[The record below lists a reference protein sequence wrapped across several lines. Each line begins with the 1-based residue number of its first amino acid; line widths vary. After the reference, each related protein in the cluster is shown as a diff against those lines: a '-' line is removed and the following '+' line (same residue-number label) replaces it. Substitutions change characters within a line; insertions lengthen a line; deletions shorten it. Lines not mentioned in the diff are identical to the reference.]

1 MINYILS
8 TLIYKLHVFITT
20 QKSGDIKPTKK
31 SFLME
36 KFTTTVRRI
45 YTVSA
50 PSILNIALLLI
61 LFLVHYELT

>member
-1 MINYILS
+1 
-8 TLIYKLHVFITT
+8 
-20 QKSGDIKPTKK
+20 
-31 SFLME
+31 ME